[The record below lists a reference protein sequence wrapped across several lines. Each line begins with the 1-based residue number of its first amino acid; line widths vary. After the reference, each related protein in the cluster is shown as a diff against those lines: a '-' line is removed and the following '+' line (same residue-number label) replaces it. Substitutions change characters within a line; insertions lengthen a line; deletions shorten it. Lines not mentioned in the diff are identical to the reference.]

1 MWDKILEFGKELL
14 TLKGQVG
21 TNTSDI
27 KELQKD
33 LKDLTSAVRDLSFS
47 VQRLTDSIELS
58 KELEKSERDKLT
70 WQWQSERDRL
80 ITQLQNALL
89 KMENRYLSRSNSPS
103 RIIKPDDT
111 DLP

>member
-14 TLKGQVG
+14 TLKRQVG
-21 TNTSDI
+21 SNTSDI
-27 KELQKD
+27 QELQKD
-33 LKDLTSAVRDLSFS
+33 LKELTSAVRDLSFC
-47 VQRLTDSIELS
+47 VQRLTDSIDHN

-80 ITQLQNALL
+80 IAQLQNALL
-89 KMENRYLSRSNSPS
+89 KMENRYLSSGNSTKRS
-103 RIIKPDDT
+103 IQADDS

>member
-1 MWDKILEFGKELL
+1 MWDKIIEFGKELL
-14 TLKGQVG
+14 ALKGQVSS
-21 TNTSDI
+21 NTSDI

-47 VQRLTDSIELS
+47 VQRLTDSIDHN

-80 ITQLQNALL
+80 IAQLQNALL
-89 KMENRYLSRSNSPS
+89 KMENRYLSSGNSTKRSIQS
-103 RIIKPDDT
+103 DDSG
-111 DLP
+111 LP

>member
-47 VQRLTDSIELS
+47 IQRLTDSI
-58 KELEKSERDKLT
+58 
-70 WQWQSERDRL
+70 DR
-80 ITQLQNALL
+80 ALFGSL
-89 KMENRYLSRSNSPS
+89 VINYWLCWCYYWCRNLLCE
-103 RIIKPDDT
+103 
-111 DLP
+111 